1 MEPESTDTAL
11 MAPPRS
17 AALRRGVLWLVL
29 SLTAAALVIAAVLV
43 LNIRGDLPVSS
54 LSVTVLLLGISGGA
68 LGLLFTFRLTTP
80 AMGHRRE
87 RALIGILADVTAGK
101 YPAAPDEVWLF
112 KRRGWWT
119 PTRELTSLGEAVLA
133 QGRGEGRA

>member
-1 MEPESTDTAL
+1 

-29 SLTAAALVIAAVLV
+29 SLTTAALVIATVLA
-43 LNIRGDLPVSS
+43 LIMHGNLPVSS
-54 LSVTVLLLGISGGA
+54 LFVTVLLLGISGAA
-68 LGLLFTFRLTTP
+68 LGMLFTFRLIAP
-80 AMGHRRE
+80 ALGPSRE

-112 KRRGWWT
+112 RRRGWWT
-119 PTRELTSLGEAVLA
+119 GTRQLTPLGEVVLA

>member
-1 MEPESTDTAL
+1 M
-11 MAPPRS
+11 
-17 AALRRGVLWLVL
+17 LWLVL

-43 LNIRGDLPVSS
+43 LIIRGDLPVSS
-54 LSVTVLLLGISGGA
+54 LSVTVLLLGIGGAA
-68 LGLLFTFRLTTP
+68 LGLLFTFRLTTS
-80 AMGHRRE
+80 AVGHRRE

-119 PTRELTSLGEAVLA
+119 PTRELTPLGETVLA